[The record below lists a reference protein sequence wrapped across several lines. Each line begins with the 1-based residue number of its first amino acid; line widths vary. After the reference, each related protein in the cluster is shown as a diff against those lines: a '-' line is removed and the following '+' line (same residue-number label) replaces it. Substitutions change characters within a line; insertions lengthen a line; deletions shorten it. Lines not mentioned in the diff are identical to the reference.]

1 MHLSDFDLRQI
12 DVDYLRTLSPEQL
25 RVVAEKLLLD
35 LKAAREWVN
44 QTPQNSS
51 RPPSSRAPW
60 EHGEADAAPEEE
72 LDETRSEEAPRED
85 ASSAAREGEP
95 RTAGQAQKAEAVPVR
110 KAGKQPGSPG
120 VGRTQTLAPT
130 ERREHVPERCR
141 ACGLPFEAGAP
152 AVAYTARQ
160 ELDLERSP
168 TSAGLRVSVIEHAY
182 YVCTC
187 RCGHVTRA
195 EPQRAAPQP
204 LWQVE
209 LSEWHLV
216 GPELLS
222 LILSLTFRLRAS
234 RARVQEFLHDWLGL
248 HLSIGTLQHCVL
260 EAGRAV
266 EPLEDQLVE
275 ELRQAEV
282 AHVDETA
289 WRQGASPLWLW
300 VFVSAEVSLYL
311 IAYRTAEMLETV
323 LKDAFPGWLMSDGYH
338 VYRTMSRRLRCWA
351 HLIRK
356 ARGLAQCLDPPAQRF
371 GQAVL
376 DEMTELM
383 QAVYAARERPGR
395 DLVSACR
402 DEVER
407 LRALCQQH
415 REARHE
421 KARALAR
428 ELLNDWE
435 AIFQVLAHPE
445 LPLTNNEAER
455 ALRHWVI
462 ARKLSFGTR
471 TAEGSRAY
479 GLLASVI
486 DTCRKRQQVPW
497 GYLAQVIRARRA
509 GQSAPPLPAAAAIG

>member
-1 MHLSDFDLRQI
+1 MHLTDFDLRQI
-12 DVDYLRTLSPEQL
+12 DVEYLRSLSPEQL
-25 RVVAEKLLLD
+25 RGVAEKLLLD
-35 LKAAREWVN
+35 LKAARELAR

-60 EHGEADAAPEEE
+60 EYGAADAAPEES
-72 LDETRSEEAPRED
+72 DETPSRGDPAEGS
-85 ASSAAREGEP
+85 SSAAVEGEP
-95 RTAGQAQKAEAVPVR
+95 KATGDVRKAEAAPGR

-130 ERREHVPERCR
+130 ERREHFPEQCG
-141 ACGLPFEAGAP
+141 AWGLPFEAGAP

-160 ELDLERSP
+160 ELDLERP
-168 TSAGLRVSVIEHAY
+168 ATGAGLRVAVIEPVHYAR
-182 YVCTC
+182 TC
-187 RCGHVTRA
+187 HGGHVTRA
-195 EPQRAAPQP
+195 EPYRVAPQP
-204 LWQVE
+204 LGKVE
-209 LSEWHLV
+209 LSEGH
-216 GPELLS
+216 GPERLS

-234 RARVQEFLHDWLGL
+234 RVQEFLHDWLGL
-248 HLSIGTLQHCVL
+248 HLSIGTLQPWVL

-266 EPLEDQLVE
+266 EPREDQLVE

-282 AHVDETA
+282 AHVDETSG
-289 WRQGASPLWLW
+289 RQGATALWW
-300 VFVSAEVSLYL
+300 WGFVSTEVSLYL
-311 IAYRTAEMLETV
+311 IAYRTAQMLETV
-323 LKDAFPGWLMSDGYH
+323 LKDTFPGWLMSEGYH
-338 VYRTMSRRLRCWA
+338 VYRAMKRRLRCGA
-351 HLIRK
+351 HLVRK

-376 DEMTELM
+376 DEMTGLM
-383 QAVYAARERPGR
+383 KAVYAARESPGR
-395 DLVSACR
+395 DWVSACR
-402 DEVER
+402 EEVEC

-421 KARALAR
+421 RTRALAR

-445 LPLTNNEAER
+445 LPLTHNEAEQ

-471 TAEGSRAY
+471 TLEGSRAY

-486 DTCRKRQQVPW
+486 ETCRKRRQRPW

>member
-1 MHLSDFDLRQI
+1 
-12 DVDYLRTLSPEQL
+12 
-25 RVVAEKLLLD
+25 
-35 LKAAREWVN
+35 
-44 QTPQNSS
+44 
-51 RPPSSRAPW
+51 
-60 EHGEADAAPEEE
+60 
-72 LDETRSEEAPRED
+72 
-85 ASSAAREGEP
+85 
-95 RTAGQAQKAEAVPVR
+95 
-110 KAGKQPGSPG
+110 
-120 VGRTQTLAPT
+120 
-130 ERREHVPERCR
+130 
-141 ACGLPFEAGAP
+141 
-152 AVAYTARQ
+152 
-160 ELDLERSP
+160 
-168 TSAGLRVSVIEHAY
+168 
-182 YVCTC
+182 
-187 RCGHVTRA
+187 
-195 EPQRAAPQP
+195 
-204 LWQVE
+204 VE

-248 HLSIGTLQHCVL
+248 HLSIGTLQQCVL

-282 AHVDETA
+282 AHVDETS
-289 WRQGASPLWLW
+289 WRQGATALWLW
-300 VFVSAEVSLYL
+300 AFISAQVSLYL

-338 VYRTMSRRLRCWA
+338 VYRVMSRRLRCWA
-351 HLIRK
+351 HLVRK

-376 DEMTELM
+376 DGLSGLM
-383 QAVYAARERPGR
+383 QAVYEARESPGR
-395 DLVSACR
+395 DLVSECR
-402 DEVER
+402 VEVEQ

-415 REARHE
+415 CEARHE
-421 KARALAR
+421 KTRTLAR
-428 ELLNDWE
+428 ELLNDGE

-471 TAEGSRAY
+471 TVEGSRAY

-509 GQSAPPLPAAAAIG
+509 GQNAPPLPAAAAIG